1 MKKVVSFSLWG
12 NNDHYTYGA
21 IENAKSIGNEF
32 YLDWESWFY
41 VHPSVSQDIQE
52 KIKDAG
58 GKVIH
63 SSYSEDFSILFERFK
78 PMSYPEV
85 SIFVSRDCDSR
96 ISDKEYQAVL
106 EWENSDLQFHA
117 MRDHFHHHLY
127 VMGGL
132 WGAKTQGPVNTS
144 QAYKQMI
151 DSCFGIHYN
160 DDQKSLHFLYEKYS
174 KNFLEHDDRQR
185 HKGIKFPD
193 HQSFEYG
200 SFIGERITSDNQVG
214 PIERWI

>member
-12 NNDHYTYGA
+12 DLEHYTIGA
-21 IENAKSIGNEF
+21 IENAKSIGREF
-32 YLDWESWFY
+32 YSGWESWFY
-41 VHPSVSQDIQE
+41 THSSVSQGIQE

-58 GKVIH
+58 GKIIPSE
-63 SSYSEDFSILFERFK
+63 SSKDFSMLFERFK
-78 PMSYPEV
+78 PMCDPDV

-106 EWENSDLQFHA
+106 EWENSDFQFHA

-132 WGAKTQGPVNTS
+132 WGAKTQGPIDTA
-144 QAYKQMI
+144 QAYQQMI
-151 DSCFGIHYN
+151 DSSFGTYYN
-160 DDQKSLHFLYEKYS
+160 DDQRALHFLYEKYN

-185 HKGIKFPD
+185 HKGIKFPT
-193 HQSFEYG
+193 HQPFQCG
-200 SFIGERITSDNQVG
+200 SFIGERVTSDNEIG
-214 PIERWI
+214 PTERW